1 MRRGATADARDAV
14 SVDDRRV
21 RRSIDYNIAPTAA
34 GTRRNEAAS
43 VRGAA
48 EPPLRM
54 RRSVPV
60 SRRHKI
66 GQRLRAYPATADI
79 GVDAFRVQWFHA
91 GDLAW
96 LRRSSAGRSRWPPL
110 QRTDKPMEAPPITR
124 QSIEHALQRLLRCAD
139 VETRADEIS
148 VAVTQYNT
156 PALFAVIVT
165 PRLRDV
171 LSQSLMRLMGRR
183 WAPHWEVWILN
194 ETDAR
199 MLVLDAS
206 RAAED

>member
-1 MRRGATADARDAV
+1 
-14 SVDDRRV
+14 
-21 RRSIDYNIAPTAA
+21 
-34 GTRRNEAAS
+34 
-43 VRGAA
+43 
-48 EPPLRM
+48 
-54 RRSVPV
+54 
-60 SRRHKI
+60 
-66 GQRLRAYPATADI
+66 
-79 GVDAFRVQWFHA
+79 
-91 GDLAW
+91 
-96 LRRSSAGRSRWPPL
+96 
-110 QRTDKPMEAPPITR
+110 MEAPPITR

-171 LSQSLMRLMGRR
+171 LSQSLMKLMGRR